1 MAVKNKKKRR
11 LWHRP
16 DNRKEK
22 DDLTEI
28 AAQLAPLEEIHESLN
43 PTAHPNNN
51 GGAIWLDTG
60 ALNLPKGL
68 GEEDDARSSL
78 WRPEPVILAILLI
91 ALAFIAFIAW
101 QISLMPPV
109 T

>member
-1 MAVKNKKKRR
+1 MAVKDKKKRR

-16 DNRKEK
+16 DNRKHK
-22 DDLTEI
+22 DDLAEI
-28 AAQLAPLEEIHESLN
+28 AAQLAPLEEIHESRN
-43 PTAHPNNN
+43 PTAQNN
-51 GGAIWLDTG
+51 GGSIRLDTG
-60 ALNLPKGL
+60 TLNLPKSL
-68 GEEDDARSSL
+68 GEDDDARSPL
-78 WRPEPVILAILLI
+78 WRPEPVVLAILLV